1 MFTSDS
7 QPIIADS
14 EYEVTKVLVK
24 KDMHANRD
32 ILLLLKLQL
41 AEKIW
46 SIQRAKGLSN
56 VCQSGL

>member
-24 KDMHANRD
+24 KGYARKKGYSITAITTVND
-32 ILLLLKLQL
+32 IQ
-41 AEKIW
+41 
-46 SIQRAKGLSN
+46 
-56 VCQSGL
+56 

>member
-41 AEKIW
+41 TIYNSYER
-46 SIQRAKGLSN
+46 SELGL
-56 VCQSGL
+56 VAV